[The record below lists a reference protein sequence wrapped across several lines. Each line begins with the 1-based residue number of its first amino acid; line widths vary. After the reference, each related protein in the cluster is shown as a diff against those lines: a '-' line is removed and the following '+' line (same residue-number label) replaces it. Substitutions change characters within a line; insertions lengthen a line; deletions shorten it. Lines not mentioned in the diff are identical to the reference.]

1 MHKFKDEF
9 NRYFP
14 EYDGIETKCTQSMV
28 QNPFNIKVDE
38 LPNDI
43 QEDIIELQNDR
54 NCNFVFE
61 SVVISKIFCVEIKN
75 QKRLCILNLV
85 ILNYD
90 I

>member
-1 MHKFKDEF
+1 M
-9 NRYFP
+9 
-14 EYDGIETKCTQSMV
+14 I

-61 SVVISKIFCVEIKN
+61 SVV
-75 QKRLCILNLV
+75 
-85 ILNYD
+85 
-90 I
+90 